1 MGILVAKAYPT
12 AMFANLAD
20 HTYVECLG
28 GGKGWSCWGG
38 KVGGRIIGQGVA
50 STNRADCIAKPDEKA
65 GIRCYLVNGVCH
77 QAANRILIEAG
88 ITVRKARGSS
98 ISTALFGTYGRTLAW
113 PCVAR
118 FDRCSGVT
126 GDLSACSDPALPWR
140 STEALNQ
147 DPGRSKEVAYVE
159 EVLEL
164 YSAAKSEEAEPELT
178 SDSSLQI
185 ELFVHFAR
193 YQLEDRF
200 ESVEGRLFEVRS
212 ETEERLQ
219 GLQAA
224 FGKGEIETRD
234 YIARFDSLTMRFQ
247 DIMAV
252 ALAAPDYR
260 ALFSLHPDERVS
272 LVDPRIV
279 QAVYGV

>member
-1 MGILVAKAYPT
+1 MGVLVAKAYPT
-12 AMFANLAD
+12 ALFANLAD

-50 STNRADCIAKPDEKA
+50 STKRADCIAQPDEKA

-88 ITVRKARGSS
+88 ITVRRARGSS
-98 ISTALFGTYGRTLAW
+98 ISTVLFGTYGRTLAW
-113 PCVAR
+113 PCAAS
-118 FDRCSGVT
+118 FDRCPGVT
-126 GDLSACSDPALPWR
+126 DDLPACSEPASPGR
-140 STEALNQ
+140 PTEAQDQ
-147 DPGRSKEVAYVE
+147 DPGRSREVAYVE
-159 EVLEL
+159 EALDL
-164 YSAAKSEEAEPELT
+164 YAEAESMEGEARL
-178 SDSSLQI
+178 SADSPLQI
-185 ELFVHFAR
+185 RLFLHFAR

-200 ESVEGRLFEVRS
+200 EGVEGRLSEIRS
-212 ETEERLQ
+212 ETEELFRQLQ
-219 GLQAA
+219 GPFVQ
-224 FGKGEIETRD
+224 GEVDPRE
-234 YIARFDSLTMRFQ
+234 YIARFDILTMWFQ
-247 DIMAV
+247 ETMAK
-252 ALAAPDYR
+252 ALTAPDYR